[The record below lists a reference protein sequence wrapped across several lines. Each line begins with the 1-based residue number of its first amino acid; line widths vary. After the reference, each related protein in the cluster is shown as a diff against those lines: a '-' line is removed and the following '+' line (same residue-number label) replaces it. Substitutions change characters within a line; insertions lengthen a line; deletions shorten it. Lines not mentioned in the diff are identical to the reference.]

1 VSRFGVRI
9 ALVSLLGLS
18 AALPGNAGV
27 LDGFVSS
34 YQTASSSWLTA
45 LLPIAQATFGLLATL
60 EVATAAILWLQS
72 RKRAD
77 EMLHGFI
84 RKILVLGLFYAFL
97 TQFPLWVPR
106 IVQGFQA
113 AGQTASQAASL
124 SPGTLLQAGIDLAV
138 KLAMAGD
145 SLGLAI
151 FGPFQILTPI
161 AMLIVLVAFV
171 CIAAQLVMVLVESY
185 IVVTGG
191 VLFLG
196 FAAFRGSAPLADRY
210 IAYAVSVGVRLFLL
224 YLMTGVGLTQVSAWT
239 MELNQ
244 SGLGMSDFKAIFDVL
259 GGSLVFALLVWRIPT
274 EVARSLTQG
283 VSFGVR
289 EALGD

>member
-1 VSRFGVRI
+1 LRVAVLG
-9 ALVSLLGLS
+9 LLGLL
-18 AALPGNAGV
+18 AASPGRASI
-27 LDGFVSS
+27 LDGIVAGF
-34 YQTASSSWLTA
+34 QTASSSWLSA
-45 LLPIAQATFGLLATL
+45 LLPLAQATFGLLAAL
-60 EVATAAILWLQS
+60 EVATAAVLWLLH
-72 RKRAD
+72 RRRAD

-113 AGQTASQAASL
+113 AGQTASQTPSL
-124 SPGTLLQAGIDLAV
+124 SPGGVLQMGIDLAV
-138 KLAMAGD
+138 KLATSAD
-145 SLGLAI
+145 SLGLAF
-151 FGPFQILTPI
+151 FGAFQIFAPL
-161 AMLIVLVAFV
+161 AMLLVLISFV
-171 CIAAQLVMVLVESY
+171 CIAAQLVMALVESY

-210 IAYAVSVGVRLFLL
+210 IAYAVAVGVKLFLL
-224 YLMTGVGLTQVSAWT
+224 YLMTGVGLAQVSAWT
-239 MELNQ
+239 TELNQ
-244 SGLGMSDFKAIFDVL
+244 GALLTANFKPLLDVL
-259 GGSLVFALLVWRIPT
+259 GGSVVLALLVWRIPT
-274 EVARSLTQG
+274 EVAHQLTQG